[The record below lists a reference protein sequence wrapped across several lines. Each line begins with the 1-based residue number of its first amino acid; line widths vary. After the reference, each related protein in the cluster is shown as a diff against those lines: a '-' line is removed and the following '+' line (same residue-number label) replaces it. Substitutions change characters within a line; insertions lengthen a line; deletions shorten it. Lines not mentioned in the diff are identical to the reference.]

1 MTPPDRFA
9 QPVTFSSGV
18 RWAPDDYKPLS
29 AEARATYEQFAAKP
43 EGAPK

>member
-1 MTPPDRFA
+1 MTPDRFA
-9 QPVTFSSGV
+9 EPVTFSSGV
-18 RWAPDDYKPLS
+18 RWAPDSYKPLS